1 MTSAGCSQGLTVE
14 VIDDMKVNR
23 HLPPCTPGGP
33 GTGESRSV
41 GRVAPVNRCDY
52 GPECLGKS
60 FVAWCHTHAH
70 RGPLYPTGNNRES
83 CNQKDVFFSIFNTAL
98 DLPFKPINKPFI
110 DLETINF
117 ISNM

>member
-41 GRVAPVNRCDY
+41 GRVAPVIRCDY

-60 FVAWCHTHAH
+60 FVAWCHIHAH
-70 RGPLYPTGNNRES
+70 RDPLYPTGKLKPKRRL
-83 CNQKDVFFSIFNTAL
+83 FFDFQYSSRFTVQAY
-98 DLPFKPINKPFI
+98 K
-110 DLETINF
+110 
-117 ISNM
+117 